1 MNNLYAVK
9 LKKTPSRAITGRYID
24 MGHHTTLSLIQTINL
39 ITEKG
44 IGCVEAIRH
53 DDKTPRNTRL
63 LNRAEMLELWQAY
76 ERKRKSN

>member
-1 MNNLYAVK
+1 MNKLYAIK
-9 LKKTPSRAITGRYID
+9 LKKTPSQVVKGRYVD
-24 MGHHTTLSLIQTINL
+24 MGHHTTLSLDQTINL

-53 DDKTPRNTRL
+53 DDKTPRNARL
-63 LNRAEMLELWQAY
+63 LNRTEMLELWKAY